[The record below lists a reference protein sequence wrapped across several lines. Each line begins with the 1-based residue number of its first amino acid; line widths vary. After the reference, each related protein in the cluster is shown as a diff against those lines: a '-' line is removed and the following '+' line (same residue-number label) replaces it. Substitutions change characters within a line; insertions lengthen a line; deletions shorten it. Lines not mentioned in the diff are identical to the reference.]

1 MNKINLIIGGIIVTL
16 LLSIGIWGG
25 WNLHK
30 EFKPCPTVT
39 TDTIIKYD
47 TTWYTIYDTIP
58 IHTTDTIFVPGDTII
73 IPADVDTAAI
83 LKNYFSVVDYTWSKQ
98 DSNIRFDMTTRVTQ
112 NRPVKYEFDYKL
124 LKPFTTVINDI
135 DNSVTYSYYLQ
146 AGLSMPVYGYDSTKV
161 NIQNLMLE
169 ATYVFHKG
177 YVGAAWQ
184 PNTKSITARAGV
196 TLFKINKVK

>member
-135 DNSVTYSYYLQ
+135 DNSVTYNRYLYF
-146 AGLSMPVYGYDSTKV
+146 GIDVPIK
-161 NIQNLMLE
+161 NIRYLELE
-169 ATYVFHKG
+169 ATYNWEKG
-177 YVGAAWQ
+177 YLGVGYT
-184 PNTKSITARAGV
+184 PELKSVNAKLGV
-196 TLFKINKVK
+196 SIIKFNKVK